1 MTVATAERLRRLPPY
16 LFAEIDRLKAELIAG
31 GVDVINLGV
40 GDPDL
45 PTPSHI
51 IERLAQ
57 TAKDPANH
65 QYPSYSGMNDF
76 RVSVAEWYKRRFGVK
91 LDPLTEVLTLIG
103 SKEGLA
109 HLPLAFIDPGDLALT
124 PSPAY
129 PVYHIATMFAGGE
142 SWFMPLLEKNGFLP
156 DLDAIPIE
164 VAARARLMFINYPNN
179 PTGATADR
187 DFYERVVRFATQY
200 DIIVCHDAAYSEMAF
215 GGYRP
220 MSFLEIPGAKEVGVE
235 FHSLSK
241 TYNMTGWRLGF
252 AVGNSG
258 VIEALGR
265 IKSNIDSGAFNAIQ
279 WAGIAALEG
288 DQGPV
293 ADMQNIYRE
302 RRDILIAGLKKAGL
316 HPQIPKATFYVWC
329 PNPPG
334 YSSKGFTSLL
344 LREAGIVTTPGSGF
358 GDPGEGYVRMALTVP
373 AERIREA
380 VERILKLDLE
390 SRPSGE
396 KSSNR
401 SRK

>member
-1 MTVATAERLRRLPPY
+1 MSSVKAERVRRLPPY
-16 LFAEIDRLKAELIAG
+16 LFAEIDRLKADLISK

-45 PTPSHI
+45 PTPPHI
-51 IERLAQ
+51 IEKLAQ

-76 RVSVAEWYKRRFGVK
+76 RVSVAKWYGKRFGVD
-91 LDPLTEVLTLIG
+91 LDPMAETLTLIG

-109 HLPLAFIDPGDLALT
+109 HLPLAVINPGDLALV

-129 PVYHIATMFAGGE
+129 PVYQIATMFAGGE
-142 SWFMPLLEKNGFLP
+142 SFFMPLVQENGFLP
-156 DLDAIPIE
+156 DLEAIPAE
-164 VAARARLMFINYPNN
+164 TARRARIMFLNYPNN

-187 DFYERVVRFATQY
+187 DFYERVVRFAVKY

-220 MSFLEIPGAKEVGVE
+220 MSFLEVPGAKEVGVE

-252 AVGNSG
+252 AVGNRD
-258 VIEALGR
+258 VLAALGQ
-265 IKSNIDSGAFNAIQ
+265 IKSNIDSGAFNAVQ

-288 DQGPV
+288 DQAPV
-293 ADMQNIYRE
+293 ESMCRIYEE
-302 RRDILIAGLKKAGL
+302 RRDVLIEGLSRAGL
-316 HPQIPKATFYVWC
+316 HPMLPKATFYVWC
-329 PNPPG
+329 PTPAG
-334 YSSKGFTSLL
+334 YTSKEFTALL

-358 GDPGEGYVRMALTVP
+358 GDPGEGYVRMALTVS
-373 AERIREA
+373 ADRIREA
-380 VERILKLDLE
+380 VERICRLDLKK
-390 SRPSGE
+390 PPLA
-396 KSSNR
+396 
-401 SRK
+401 